1 MALIAQGG
9 CYTEK
14 SVSKAAVFGV
24 LVLVWQAVGEQAK
37 RL

>member
-9 CYTEK
+9 CYPGK

-24 LVLVWQAVGEQAK
+24 LVLVRGDRW
-37 RL
+37 